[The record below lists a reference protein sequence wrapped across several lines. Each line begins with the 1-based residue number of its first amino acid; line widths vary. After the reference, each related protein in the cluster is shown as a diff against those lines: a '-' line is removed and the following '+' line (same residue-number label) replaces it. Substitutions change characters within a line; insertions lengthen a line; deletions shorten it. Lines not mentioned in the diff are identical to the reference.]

1 MKRKN
6 VYLPTSYTR
15 WIASTIRTICKEVSG
30 EYETLFLVAIF
41 LIVTLPITGMM
52 LLLTGIA
59 RFILDA
65 ENRKRENGGKLP
77 LDYKACVFTLA
88 FAFLGLIFLL
98 TDMHRGGAISSTIQ
112 SKLEIL
118 DGATINPF
126 SATDKVVYPR
136 TVKAAAEE
144 IIRII
149 HQ

>member
-1 MKRKN
+1 MKRT
-6 VYLPTSYTR
+6 YILPKSYTR
-15 WIASTIRTICKEVSG
+15 WIASVIRTICKEVSG
-30 EYETLFLVAIF
+30 EYETLFLVAAF

-59 RFILDA
+59 KFILDA

-88 FAFLGLIFLL
+88 FAFFGLIFLL
-98 TDMHRGGAISSTIQ
+98 TDMHRGGAISSSIQ
-112 SKLEIL
+112 SKLEL
-118 DGATINPF
+118 FDGCVINPF
-126 SATDKVVYPR
+126 STEKVAYPR

-144 IIRII
+144 IIRVI

>member
-15 WIASTIRTICKEVSG
+15 WIANTIRTICKEVSG
-30 EYETLFLVAIF
+30 EYETLFLVAVF
-41 LIVTLPITGMM
+41 LIITLPITGMM

-88 FAFLGLIFLL
+88 FAFFGLLFLL
-98 TDMHRGGAISSTIQ
+98 TDMHRGGAISSSIQ
-112 SKLEIL
+112 SKLEL
-118 DGATINPF
+118 FDGCIINPF
-126 SATDKVVYPR
+126 STEKVVYPR

-144 IIRII
+144 VIRVI

>member
-1 MKRKN
+1 MKYILPKN
-6 VYLPTSYTR
+6 YTR
-15 WIASTIRTICKEVSG
+15 WIASVIRVICKEVSG
-30 EYETLFLVAIF
+30 EYETLFLVAAF
-41 LIVTLPITGMM
+41 LIATLPITGMM

-88 FAFLGLIFLL
+88 FAFFGLLFLL
-98 TDMHRGGAISSTIQ
+98 VDMSKGGAVSASIQ

-136 TVKAAAEE
+136 TVKAATEE

-149 HQ
+149 NQ